1 MVRYAREH
9 GFDASGLHEW
19 TMLVHDDGRVDFFD
33 HYVPLPVT
41 TTCDRGWSDRTPLA
55 DPPEPLDD

>member
-1 MVRYAREH
+1 
-9 GFDASGLHEW
+9 
-19 TMLVHDDGRVDFFD
+19 MLVHDDGRVDFFD